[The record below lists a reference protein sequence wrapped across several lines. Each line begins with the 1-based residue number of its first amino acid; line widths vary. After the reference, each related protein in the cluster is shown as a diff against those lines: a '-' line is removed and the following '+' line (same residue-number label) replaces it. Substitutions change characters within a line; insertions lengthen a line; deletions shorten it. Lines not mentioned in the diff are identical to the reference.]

1 MTQHL
6 IRTTMRPDQVVEVSD
21 TELEDLKRMGVV
33 AGYEPSDLSQVP
45 APTPLVGRASKSG
58 GTGGGSTEAQ
68 GQPEADGVEE
78 EGDVGK

>member
-6 IRTTMRPDQVVEVSD
+6 ITTTMQPDRVVEVSD
-21 TELEDLKRMGVV
+21 EELTDLERMGVV
-33 AGYEPSDLSQVP
+33 ASHVPSDLSQVP
-45 APTPLVGRASKSG
+45 APTPLVGKTKSG
-58 GTGGGSTEAQ
+58 GTDGGSTEAQ